1 MKAKTKKKITTRT
14 AAFLVMAILL
24 LVSAAVVGAKT
35 VADIQSAEYKAEFE
49 LSNLDVSLM
58 ENGTPVSDPELDYV
72 LLTPLDGQYKPGY
85 LYKEAITAKNNGD
98 INVFLRINIRKYWTD
113 ENGKKAYNLDPDL
126 IELKYN
132 GKSDCGPD
140 WQINKDESTV
150 ERTTYYYTKL
160 LKGNIDG
167 NGGEETSPVVNT
179 FKISGSIIDKK
190 NILLNTEENG
200 NQKTYTYK
208 FMYSG
213 YWACIEATVQALQN
227 HNAQDAVESLWGLTK
242 NDITVTTKGESGG
255 SLRLK

>member
-98 INVFLRINIRKYWTD
+98 INVFLRINIRKYRLAPAIKNTVCT
-113 ENGKKAYNLDPDL
+113 GS
-126 IELKYN
+126 
-132 GKSDCGPD
+132 KSKRC
-140 WQINKDESTV
+140 
-150 ERTTYYYTKL
+150 RYH
-160 LKGNIDG
+160 
-167 NGGEETSPVVNT
+167 
-179 FKISGSIIDKK
+179 FISGAYPRR
-190 NILLNTEENG
+190 
-200 NQKTYTYK
+200 YTSAMK
-208 FMYSG
+208 S
-213 YWACIEATVQALQN
+213 
-227 HNAQDAVESLWGLTK
+227 
-242 NDITVTTKGESGG
+242 
-255 SLRLK
+255 